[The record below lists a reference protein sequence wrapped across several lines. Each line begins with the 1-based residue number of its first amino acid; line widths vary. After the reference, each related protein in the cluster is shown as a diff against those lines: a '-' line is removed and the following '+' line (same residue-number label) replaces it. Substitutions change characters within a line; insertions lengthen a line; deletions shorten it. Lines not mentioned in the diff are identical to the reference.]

1 MSLRDDMLKNNRF
14 RRTMEENPT
23 ASVADL
29 LDAFATALNM
39 GADAPTVEELETL
52 ITQD

>member
-1 MSLRDDMLKNNRF
+1 MFNNRF
-14 RRTMEENPT
+14 EKTQRENPT
-23 ASVADL
+23 ATLDDL

-39 GADAPTVEELETL
+39 EPDSNAPTIEELETL

>member
-1 MSLRDDMLKNNRF
+1 MFNNRF
-14 RRTMEENPT
+14 EKTQRENPT
-23 ASVADL
+23 ATIDDL

-52 ITQD
+52 INQD

>member
-1 MSLRDDMLKNNRF
+1 MFNNRF
-14 RRTMEENPT
+14 EKTQRENPT

-39 GADAPTVEELETL
+39 GADAPTIEELETL